1 MPTAEPR
8 HYRCADADFPLPAL
22 PWGDEATSLEPAG
35 LTASGRAQPRP
46 DLAPPPASETMTAAA
61 APRGAHCSSHPSRE
75 RHSLSAAASG
85 EALAALAA
93 TARKRAGVVGSSF
106 TLQHRLHKPRRL
118 DRRTRRQE
126 LWPSPAK

>member
-85 EALAALAA
+85 EALG
-93 TARKRAGVVGSSF
+93 RPCR
-106 TLQHRLHKPRRL
+106 HRTKKSRRGRL
-118 DRRTRRQE
+118 V
-126 LWPSPAK
+126 LYASAPPAQTTPA